1 MFEIN
6 GIGGTNKPARVERE
20 EIRRRAEVNAN
31 PTAQADAQDQVKIS
45 SEARMASNI
54 VQFKEAVN
62 SLPDIRQERVEAAR
76 QNLERGSYRNRE
88 VVQAVAERLSKY
100 VV

>member
-6 GIGGTNKPARVERE
+6 GISGSNKPARVERE

-31 PTAQADAQDQVKIS
+31 PTGQSDAQDQVQIS

-76 QNLERGSYRNRE
+76 QNIERGYYRNRE
-88 VVQAVAERLSKY
+88 AVQVVAERLSKY